1 MRLQSKL
8 ALFSA
13 VSKVIILLLLVV
25 GLPLLVNKVA
35 LLNADERLLQ
45 KEEKMY
51 KIIEEQGIE
60 SFITE
65 ETGDAYGSYNLFR
78 EEFISLEEISSG
90 KVVNSI
96 ENSLRKVDNEI
107 VNYRVLS
114 STFDLG
120 GKRYL
125 LEIGRSLA
133 TIENNSQTLQTY
145 ALYFLAAVV
154 LLTVF
159 TDLAFSKILL
169 RPLTL
174 IVKRLQRIEHPSTF
188 TPKELNTNTTD
199 FLYLNN
205 TINAMMGQ
213 IQEAFQKEKE
223 FIGNVSHELL
233 TPVSILQSR
242 LENLLSDPETPDAML
257 EKLVDN
263 LRTLH
268 RLKSIIQALLLISR
282 IENEQYL
289 RNETL
294 DIPQLTKEVA
304 EEIKERAEAREI
316 NLQVE
321 MESEYTLYK
330 ANQSLLFTM
339 LFNVVNNA
347 IKYNKPGGTILIK
360 GQSTPEGY
368 ELSINDTGVGIAQE
382 QLPHIFNRFKRL
394 HAPDGESHGLGLT
407 IVNTIANFHGIEVAV
422 QSTVGEGTTFNFQFP
437 KGNLPDSMAFSTNW
451 AQSRN

>member
-13 VSKVIILLLLVV
+13 ASKIIILLLLVA
-25 GLPLLVNKVA
+25 GLPWLVNKVA
-35 LLNADERLLQ
+35 LINADARLMQ
-45 KEEKMY
+45 KEDKMY
-51 KIIEEQGIE
+51 QIIEEQGIE
-60 SFITE
+60 SFLTSE
-65 ETGDAYGSYNLFR
+65 SGAYGSYNLFR

-90 KVVNSI
+90 KVINSI
-96 ENSLRKVDNEI
+96 ENSLRKVDNQV

-133 TIENNSQTLQTY
+133 TIHNNSKTLQTY

-159 TDLAFSKILL
+159 TDLAFSKVLL

-174 IVKRLQRIEHPSTF
+174 IIKRLQRVEHPSTF
-188 TPKELNTNTTD
+188 TPQKIKTSTSD

-233 TPVSILQSR
+233 TPVSILQTR
-242 LENLLSDPETPDAML
+242 LENLLSDPDTPESML

-268 RLKSIIQALLLISR
+268 RLKNIIQALLLISR
-282 IENEQYL
+282 IENEQYV
-289 RNETL
+289 RNEAV
-294 DIPQLTKEVA
+294 DIPQLAEEVA
-304 EEIKERAEAREI
+304 EEIKERAEARE
-316 NLQVE
+316 VE
-321 MESEYTLYK
+321 LKVDVTGEYTL
-330 ANQSLLFTM
+330 AGNQSLLFTM

-347 IKYNKPGGTILIK
+347 IKYNKPEGSICLR
-360 GQSTPEGY
+360 GQPVAAGY
-368 ELSINDTGVGIAQE
+368 ELTVKDTGVGIQEE
-382 QLPHIFNRFKRL
+382 QLPHIFSRFKRL

-407 IVNTIANFHGIEVAV
+407 IVKTIATFHGIDLSVSSV
-422 QSTVGEGTTFNFQFP
+422 PGEGTTFTFQFP
-437 KGNLPDSMAFSTNW
+437 KEV
-451 AQSRN
+451 

>member
-13 VSKVIILLLLVV
+13 ASKVIILLLLVV
-25 GLPLLVNKVA
+25 GLPMLVNKVA
-35 LLNADERLLQ
+35 LLNADQRLLQ

-51 KIIEEQGIE
+51 QIIEEQGIE
-60 SFITE
+60 TFITG

-133 TIENNSQTLQTY
+133 TIHNNSKTLQTY

-159 TDLAFSKILL
+159 TDLAFSKVLL

-174 IVKRLQRIEHPSTF
+174 IIKRLQRVEHPSAF
-188 TPKELNTNTTD
+188 TPKTLATSTDD

-233 TPVSILQSR
+233 TPVSILQTR
-242 LENLLSDPETPDAML
+242 LENLLSDPETPESML

-268 RLKSIIQALLLISR
+268 RLKNIIQALLLISR

-289 RNETL
+289 RNEAV
-294 DIPQLTKEVA
+294 DIPHLAQEVA
-304 EEIKERAEAREI
+304 QEIEERAEAREVTL
-316 NLQVE
+316 NTDLAG
-321 MESEYTLYK
+321 EYTLSK

-347 IKYNKPGGTILIK
+347 IKYNKPEGSICLK
-360 GQSTPEGY
+360 GQPKNKGY
-368 ELSINDTGVGIAQE
+368 ELSIIDTGVGINEE
-382 QLPHIFNRFKRL
+382 QLPHIFSRFKRL

-407 IVNTIANFHGIEVAV
+407 IVKTIATFHGIELSVSSV
-422 QSTVGEGTTFNFQFP
+422 PGQGTTFTFNFP
-437 KGNLPDSMAFSTNW
+437 EEA
-451 AQSRN
+451 

>member
-13 VSKVIILLLLVV
+13 ASKILILLLLVL
-25 GLPLLVNKVA
+25 GLPILVNKVA
-35 LLNADERLLQ
+35 LLNADERLMQ
-45 KEEKMY
+45 KEERMY
-51 KIIEEQGIE
+51 QIIEEQGIE
-60 SFITE
+60 SFITS
-65 ETGDAYGSYNLFR
+65 ETGAYGSYNLFK
-78 EEFISLEEISSG
+78 EEFISLEEISSS

-96 ENSLRKVDNEI
+96 ENSLRKVDNQV

-120 GKRYL
+120 EKRYL

-133 TIENNSQTLQTY
+133 TIHNNSKTLQAY

-159 TDLAFSKILL
+159 SDLAFSKILL

-174 IVKRLQRIEHPSTF
+174 IVKRLQRVEHPSTF
-188 TPKELNTNTTD
+188 TPKKLQTSTDD

-233 TPVSILQSR
+233 TPVSILQTR
-242 LENLLSDPETPDAML
+242 LENLLADPDTPESML

-268 RLKSIIQALLLISR
+268 RLKNIIQALLLISR

-289 RNETL
+289 RNETVDL
-294 DIPQLTKEVA
+294 TQLAEEVA
-304 EEIKERAEAREI
+304 EEIKERAEAREV
-316 NLQVE
+316 NLHVE
-321 MESEYTLYK
+321 ITGDYTLTK

-347 IKYNKPGGTILIK
+347 IKYNKPEGSICIK
-360 GQSTPEGY
+360 GQPHGKDY
-368 ELSINDTGVGIAQE
+368 EIAVKDTGVGIKEE
-382 QLPHIFNRFKRL
+382 QLPHIFSRFKRL

-407 IVNTIANFHGIEVAV
+407 IVKTIATFHGIDLSVESVP
-422 QSTVGEGTTFNFQFP
+422 SEGTTFRFLFP
-437 KGNLPDSMAFSTNW
+437 RQA
-451 AQSRN
+451 

>member
-1 MRLQSKL
+1 MRLQTKL

-13 VSKVIILLLLVV
+13 ASKVIVLLLLIL
-25 GLPLLVNKVA
+25 GLPKLVNTVA
-35 LLNADERLLQ
+35 LHNADARLQL

-51 KIIEEQGIE
+51 QIIEDQGIE

-65 ETGDAYGSYNLFR
+65 EDGNAYGSYNLFR
-78 EEFISLEEISSG
+78 EEFISLEEINSG

-96 ENSLRKVDNEI
+96 ENSLRKVENE
-107 VNYRVLS
+107 VVRYRVLS

-133 TIENNSQTLQTY
+133 TIENNSKTLQKY
-145 ALYFLAAVV
+145 ALYVLAAVV

-169 RPLTL
+169 RPLNL
-174 IVKRLQRIEHPSTF
+174 IMKRLQRVEHPSSF
-188 TPKELNTNTTD
+188 TPKKLNTTTQD
-199 FLYLNN
+199 FLYLND
-205 TINAMMGQ
+205 TINSMMGQ

-233 TPVSILQSR
+233 TPVSILQNR
-242 LENLLSDPETPDAML
+242 LENLLADPETPESQL

-268 RLKSIIQALLLISR
+268 RLKNIIQALLLVSR

-289 RNETL
+289 RNESV
-294 DIPQLTKEVA
+294 DIPQLAQEVA
-304 EEIKERAEAREI
+304 EEIKERAEAREVS
-316 NLQVE
+316 LEVDLKGDF
-321 MESEYTLYK
+321 TLGK

-339 LFNVVNNA
+339 FFNVVNNA
-347 IKYNKPGGTILIK
+347 IKYNKPEGTITLT
-360 GQSTPEGY
+360 GRSLPTGY
-368 ELSINDTGVGIAQE
+368 ELCVTDTGVGIPAE
-382 QLPHIFNRFKRL
+382 NLPHIFSRFKRL

-407 IVNTIANFHGIEVAV
+407 IVKTIATFHQIDLSVESVLG
-422 QSTVGEGTTFNFQFP
+422 QGSTFRFRFP
-437 KGNLPDSMAFSTNW
+437 A
-451 AQSRN
+451 

>member
-13 VSKVIILLLLVV
+13 ASKVFILLLLVG

-35 LLNADERLLQ
+35 LLNADARLQQ
-45 KEEKMY
+45 KEAKMY
-51 KIIEEQGIE
+51 QIIEEQGIE

-65 ETGDAYGSYNLFR
+65 ETGAAYGSYNLFR

-133 TIENNSQTLQTY
+133 TIEHNSKTLQTY

-154 LLTVF
+154 LLTAF
-159 TDLAFSKILL
+159 TDLAFSRLLL
-169 RPLTL
+169 RPLAQ
-174 IVKRLQRIEHPSTF
+174 IVKRLQKVEHPSTF
-188 TPKELNTNTTD
+188 TPKKLQTSTDD

-205 TINAMMGQ
+205 TINAMMRQ

-233 TPVSILQSR
+233 TPVSILQTR
-242 LENLLSDPETPDAML
+242 LENLLADPETPESLL

-268 RLKSIIQALLLISR
+268 RLKNIIQALLLISR

-289 RNETL
+289 RNESV
-294 DIPQLTKEVA
+294 DIPQLAQEVA
-304 EEIKERAEAREI
+304 EEIEERAEAREI
-316 NLQVE
+316 ELKLE
-321 MESEYTLYK
+321 FSGDYTLAK

-347 IKYNKPGGTILIK
+347 IKYNKPQGSICLK
-360 GQSTPEGY
+360 GQPASTGY
-368 ELSINDTGVGIAQE
+368 ELSITDTGVGIPQE
-382 QLPHIFNRFKRL
+382 QVPHIFSRFKRL

-407 IVNTIANFHGIEVAV
+407 IVKTIATFHGIELSVSSELGKG
-422 QSTVGEGTTFNFQFP
+422 STFTFRFP
-437 KGNLPDSMAFSTNW
+437 
-451 AQSRN
+451 QRV

>member
-1 MRLQSKL
+1 MRLQTKL

-13 VSKVIILLLLVV
+13 ASKVIILLLLVL
-25 GLPLLVNKVA
+25 GLPTIVHKVA
-35 LLNADERLLQ
+35 LLNTDARLMQ
-45 KEEKMY
+45 KEERMY
-51 KIIEEQGIE
+51 QIIEKQGIE

-65 ETGDAYGSYNLFR
+65 GDAYGSYNLFR
-78 EEFISLEEISSG
+78 EEFISLEEISSDR
-90 KVVNSI
+90 VVNNI

-120 GKRYL
+120 EKRYL

-133 TIENNSQTLQTY
+133 AIENNSNTLQTY

-174 IVKRLQRIEHPSTF
+174 IIKRLQRVEHPSAF
-188 TPKELNTNTTD
+188 TPKELNTSTD
-199 FLYLNN
+199 DFRYLNN
-205 TINAMMGQ
+205 TINQMMGQ

-233 TPVSILQSR
+233 TPVSILQTR
-242 LENLLSDPETPDAML
+242 LENLLSDPETPDSQL

-268 RLKSIIQALLLISR
+268 RLKNIIQSLLLVSR

-289 RNETL
+289 RNESV
-294 DIPQLTKEVA
+294 DIVHLAEEVA
-304 EEIKERAEAREI
+304 EEIKERAEAREVC
-316 NLQVE
+316 LKVE
-321 MESEYTLYK
+321 LTGDYTLTK

-347 IKYNKPGGTILIK
+347 IKYNKPEGTITLK
-360 GQSTPEGY
+360 GQPLAKGY
-368 ELSINDTGVGIAQE
+368 ELAIIDTGVGIAQE
-382 QLPHIFNRFKRL
+382 QLPHIFSRFKRL

-407 IVNTIANFHGIEVAV
+407 IVRTIATFHHIDLSV
-422 QSTVGEGTTFNFQFP
+422 QSTLGEGSTFLFRFP
-437 KGNLPDSMAFSTNW
+437 
-451 AQSRN
+451 

>member
-1 MRLQSKL
+1 MRLQTKL

-13 VSKVIILLLLVV
+13 ASKIVILLLLVL
-25 GLPLLVNKVA
+25 GLPTIVNKVA
-35 LLNADERLLQ
+35 LLNADLRLLQ
-45 KEEKMY
+45 KEERMY
-51 KIIEEQGIE
+51 QIIEEQGIA
-60 SFITE
+60 SFITG

-96 ENSLRKVDNEI
+96 ENSLRKVENEV

-133 TIENNSQTLQTY
+133 TIEHNSEQLQKY
-145 ALYFLAAVV
+145 ALIFLAAVV

-174 IVKRLQRIEHPSTF
+174 IVKRLQRVEHPSAF
-188 TPKELNTNTTD
+188 TPKQLNTTTSD

-233 TPVSILQSR
+233 TPVSILQTR
-242 LENLLSDPETPDAML
+242 LENMLADPATPESQL

-268 RLKSIIQALLLISR
+268 RLKNIIQSLLLVSR

-289 RNETL
+289 RNEVV
-294 DIPQLTKEVA
+294 DIPHLAREVA
-304 EEIKERAEAREI
+304 EEIRDRAEVRDI
-316 NLQVE
+316 SLH
-321 MESEYTLYK
+321 TDLTGDFKLLK

-347 IKYNKPGGTILIK
+347 IKYNQPQGSITVK
-360 GQSTPEGY
+360 GQPTAKGY
-368 ELSINDTGVGIAQE
+368 ELAVCDTGVGIPEE
-382 QLPHIFNRFKRL
+382 QLSTIFSRFKRL

-407 IVNTIANFHGIEVAV
+407 IVKTIANFHGIELSV
-422 QSTVGEGTTFNFQFP
+422 QSVVGQGTTFRFQF
-437 KGNLPDSMAFSTNW
+437 KQA
-451 AQSRN
+451 A